1 MTEPV
6 PPLSL
11 SDLKMRLR
19 YGELHERLSAL
30 EELAAHGAAA
40 APIMADVAEQFRLS
54 PQTFPSSSVTKI
66 YLATRSPE
74 LLSALRS
81 VGNWDRFNTWERCDL
96 LEAGVD
102 ELEPPLRDH
111 LARNWERPGHPE
123 RGRIVEALGRA
134 GSAEALEYLSV
145 IEFRLAERVRTER
158 LRLTRE
164 KHDLLEEI
172 EHRADAQLL
181 SAVKE
186 SIEKVRSRIE
196 TGPE

>member
-11 SDLKMRLR
+11 SDLKMKLR
-19 YGELHERLSAL
+19 YGGVIERLSAL
-30 EELAAHGAAA
+30 EELAGYGTAA

-54 PQTFPSSSVTKI
+54 PQTFPPTSLTRI

-81 VGNWDRFNTWERCDL
+81 VGDWDRFSPWERCDL
-96 LEAGVD
+96 LEAGLQ
-102 ELEPPLRDH
+102 EMEPPLRDY

-123 RGRIVEALGRA
+123 RARIVEALGRA

-164 KHDLLEEI
+164 KHNLLEEV

-186 SIEKVRSRIE
+186 SIEKLRSRIE